1 MIVDADCHISPLAEG
16 VNITVEELLV
26 RMDRAKVDKA
36 LVWLTP
42 PYKREIDE
50 SNAYVYEAVKAHPDK
65 LLGFG
70 WADPRLGVGKAKD
83 AVKKCVDE
91 YGFYGVKLNGAQND
105 FFIDDPK
112 ISLPVVE
119 QIAKT
124 GKLIAFHCGA
134 DAYEKT
140 HPARIAK
147 IAGRFPEM
155 QILCVHMGGVCVP
168 DLSRSAVE
176 LAQGHANVTLI
187 GSEINP
193 IAILNAVKTLGAER
207 VCFGSDTPF
216 ALMHVCVAMYEALL
230 DGEVSEAGKAKIMG
244 GNILRLFGLAGR

>member
-70 WADPRLGVGKAKD
+70 WVDPRLGVGKAKD

-105 FFIDDPK
+105 FFIDDAK

-140 HPARIAK
+140 HPFRIAK
-147 IAGRFPEM
+147 IAKRFPQM
-155 QILCVHMGGVCVP
+155 QILCVHMGGVRVP
-168 DLSRSAVE
+168 DLSRSAIE
-176 LAQGHANVTLI
+176 LAREYANVTLI

-193 IAILNAVKTLGAER
+193 IAVLNAVKALGAER

-230 DGEVSEAGKAKIMG
+230 DGEVSEAGKAKIMW

>member
-16 VNITVEELLV
+16 INITVEELLR
-26 RMDRAKVDKA
+26 RMDNAKVDKA

-50 SNAYVYEAVKAHPDK
+50 SNAYVYEAAKAHPDR

-70 WADPRLGVGKAKD
+70 WADPRLGVEKAKD

-91 YGFYGVKLNGAQND
+91 YGFFGVKLNGAQND
-105 FFIDDPK
+105 FFIDDAK
-112 ISLPVVE
+112 ISMPVIE

-140 HPARIAK
+140 HPFRIAK
-147 IAGRFPEM
+147 IAQHFPQM
-155 QILCVHMGGVCVP
+155 QILCVHMGGVRVP
-168 DLSRSAVE
+168 DLGRAAIE
-176 LAQGHANVTLI
+176 LAREHDNVTLI

-193 IAILNAVKTLGAER
+193 ACILNAVRELGAGR

-216 ALMHVCVAMYEALL
+216 ALMHVCVAMYEAMLA
-230 DGEVSEAGKAKIMG
+230 GEVSEDEKAMIMG